1 MTGDR
6 LTAEQ
11 GRLYSLQEVADILRL
26 NRQTLYNNIRKG
38 NLQATKYG
46 KEYRI
51 TEEQLQDI
59 LQNGYGSNRNK

>member
-1 MTGDR
+1 MTNP
-6 LTAEQ
+6 TK
-11 GRLYSLQEVADILRL
+11 LYTLQEVADILGY

-38 NLQATKYG
+38 KLTATKCG

-59 LQNGYGSNRNK
+59 LRNGYGGRAKPNK

>member
-1 MTGDR
+1 M
-6 LTAEQ
+6 TAEK
-11 GRLYSLQEVADILRL
+11 GKLYTLQEVANILGY

-38 NLQATKYG
+38 RLKATKCG

-59 LQNGYGSNRNK
+59 LQNGYGSKGK

>member
-1 MTGDR
+1 M
-6 LTAEQ
+6 TAEK
-11 GRLYSLQEVADILRL
+11 GKVYTLKEVADILGY

-38 NLQATKYG
+38 KLKATKCG

-59 LQNGYGSNRNK
+59 LKNGYGSKSK

>member
-1 MTGDR
+1 MTD
-6 LTAEQ
+6 TTKV
-11 GRLYSLQEVADILRL
+11 YTLQEVADILGY

-38 NLQATKYG
+38 KLTATKCG

-59 LQNGYGSNRNK
+59 LQNGYGSRANTNK

>member
-1 MTGDR
+1 M
-6 LTAEQ
+6 AEQ
-11 GRLYSLQEVADILRL
+11 ARLYTLQEVADVLRL

-38 NLQATKYG
+38 KLQAAKVG

-59 LQNGYGSNRNK
+59 IKNGYGGRKANANK